1 MPRSVPAG
9 HAAITPGRTTLIKKL
24 CLSPVLCAW
33 TLVGFAWA
41 ATAGTTH
48 QRSPVLMLPEKA
60 HLSSVIAH
68 TDVAGKEKKTWLN
81 AWLLTTYKPAS
92 FGPAAGRKPR
102 TARRPWRVGRSSK
115 LPSFQ
120 ASWERFVAVKICREN
135 SRRHFPHI
143 CSDMS
148 ESVPR
153 VLFLT
158 NFPCSI
164 ADSVFSHCFISPPAD
179 PTRLQG

>member
-1 MPRSVPAG
+1 MLGPGGLFRERPGELMPRSVPAG

-120 ASWERFVAVKICREN
+120 ASWERFVAVSKSAGVIFSIHAVTCRN
-135 SRRHFPHI
+135 LFPG
-143 CSDMS
+143 S
-148 ESVPR
+148 
-153 VLFLT
+153 F
-158 NFPCSI
+158 F
-164 ADSVFSHCFISPPAD
+164 
-179 PTRLQG
+179 